1 MKQKESKEEVSL
13 VLLAAMVYAFRG
25 ESIEMP
31 KGFPGRY
38 ITVDMKKA
46 KKILAENGITGWD
59 SEKKEPIRS
68 LQ

>member
-1 MKQKESKEEVSL
+1 MTRKESKEEVSL
-13 VLLAAMVYAFRG
+13 ALLAVMVYVYRG
-25 ESIEMP
+25 ESIKMP
-31 KGFPGRY
+31 NGFPGRY
-38 ITVDMKKA
+38 ITVDMKIA